1 MDVSGDI
8 SLGFL
13 LPVFLYVSGKEER
26 KDAKLFL
33 FLVIMINAWL
43 KKAKGG
49 KIYIGS
55 QL

>member
-1 MDVSGDI
+1 ME
-8 SLGFL
+8 
-13 LPVFLYVSGKEER
+13 KR
-26 KDAKLFL
+26 KNGKLFIS
-33 FLVIMINAWL
+33 FVIMINAWL